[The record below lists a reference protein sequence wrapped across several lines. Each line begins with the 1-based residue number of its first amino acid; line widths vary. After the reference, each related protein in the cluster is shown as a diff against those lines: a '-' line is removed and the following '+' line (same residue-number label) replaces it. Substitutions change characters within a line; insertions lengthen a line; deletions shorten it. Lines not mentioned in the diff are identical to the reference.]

1 MHLNIIKIVWLESRA
16 FLEKL
21 AGSQLVKKFPTVYW
35 IRKYFT
41 AFTIARHLSLFW
53 ARSIQSMSPIPLLE
67 ETFWYYPPI
76 NAWVFKVDSFPQVSP
91 PKTCIYV
98 SSPPYVL
105 HGPTT
110 PHVIE
115 HTCICKCA
123 FVGLL
128 CSVKHS
134 FVHGYRTSTR
144 AIFLV
149 SVVNFLYYK
158 TNKFAW
164 IPADSFS
171 VRGHG

>member
-1 MHLNIIKIVWLESRA
+1 MHLNIIKNVWLESRA

-21 AGSQLVKKFPTVYW
+21 TGSQLVKKFPTVYW
-35 IRKYFT
+35 IPKYFV

-53 ARSIQSMSPIPLLE
+53 ARSIQSMPPIPLLE
-67 ETFWYYPPI
+67 EIFWYYPPI
-76 NAWVFKVDSFPQVSP
+76 NAWVFKVDSFPQVSS
-91 PKTCIYV
+91 PKPCIHV

-105 HGPTT
+105 HVPTT

-115 HTCICKCA
+115 HIRKCA
-123 FVGLL
+123 FVGLS
-128 CSVKHS
+128 CIVKHS

-158 TNKFAW
+158 TNKSAW
-164 IPADSFS
+164 IPAGYYS
-171 VRGHG
+171 V